1 VEPDVLGRYH
11 DGVLPTFRASGA
23 RAADDPAPPL
33 PDLLSYLSGEWQ
45 VTRRL
50 TDHRSGTSGEF
61 AGTAS
66 FRAPDSTAS
75 FRAPDSTASFR
86 APDSTASFRALGST
100 AGLAYREEG
109 ELRFGD
115 HVGPASRELIYLT
128 AEDGGLDVRFSDG
141 RAFYRLDLSGGRWTA
156 GHPCGRDHY
165 QVTGE
170 LLGPDRY
177 AEHWQ
182 VTGPAK
188 NYEIDTTLVR
198 R

>member
-11 DGVLPTFRASGA
+11 DGALPTFRASGA
-23 RAADDPAPPL
+23 RAAGAAAPPL
-33 PDLLSYLSGEWQ
+33 PDLLSYLRGEWQ
-45 VTRRL
+45 VARRL

-66 FRAPDSTAS
+66 FHALGSTAS
-75 FRAPDSTASFR
+75 FRAPD
-86 APDSTASFRALGST
+86 GT
-100 AGLAYREEG
+100 AGLAYREGG

-115 HVGPASRELIYLT
+115 HVGPASRELIYLA
-128 AEDGGLDVRFSDG
+128 AEEGGLDVRFSDG
-141 RAFYRLDLSGGRWTA
+141 REFYRLELSGGRWTA
-156 GHPCGRDHY
+156 GHPCGADHY

-177 AEHWQ
+177 AERWQ